1 MSYLEGRKKP
11 RIKIRESV
19 TARTMKRM
27 GLVVRE
33 LVTLKSL
40 SAVQMILVVL
50 ISPGLMHL
58 AL

>member
-1 MSYLEGRKKP
+1 MKP
-11 RIKIRESV
+11 RIKFRESV
-19 TARTMKRM
+19 TARMMKRM

-40 SAVQMILVVL
+40 SAVQSILVVW
-50 ISPGLMHL
+50 ISLGLMHL